1 MSPLWPE
8 RLAIGLAPDR
18 ISLIRSRGWRRH
30 ITAKAIFTVPHAALM
45 QAGHVW
51 EPALETLAQ
60 VLRTEVRWHHTA
72 AQVVLAN
79 SFVRYQLLAAAAGLS
94 STAEEAAYVQAS
106 FAQIHG
112 EAAAD
117 WVYAL
122 AEGYRSGA
130 WVGSAI
136 DRALLFR
143 LEHLLN
149 DAHCR
154 LTSLAPHIGPAFND
168 ARRTIRTRDLWFVQ
182 LEPSKLLVGLI
193 VGGRWQ
199 ALVSRAV
206 SPENWMKELSVLLN
220 REWRL
225 QGLTQ
230 APRKVYIS
238 APEVAPQSLNGSGKW
253 EVEWLRVRPRTGYTS
268 PADAPYALALGL

>member
-1 MSPLWPE
+1 MSLLWPD
-8 RLAIGLAPDR
+8 RLALGLAPDR
-18 ISLIRSRGWRRH
+18 LSLLRLQGWQRRV
-30 ITAKAIFTVPHAALM
+30 TEKALYAVPNAALVN
-45 QAGHVW
+45 AGHPW

-60 VLRTEVRWHHTA
+60 VLREPRWQHAA

-79 SFVRYQLLAAAAGLS
+79 RFVRYQLLPAATTLS
-94 STAEEAAYVQAS
+94 NAAEEAAYVQAS

-112 EAAAD
+112 EATAE

-122 AEGYRSGA
+122 AEGHGSDA

-143 LEHLLN
+143 LEHVLN
-149 DAHCR
+149 EAHCR
-154 LTSLAPHIGPAFND
+154 LDALLPHIGPAFND
-168 ARRTIRTRDLWFVQ
+168 ARRAIKARDLWFVQ
-182 LEPSKLLVGLI
+182 LEPGKLLVGLI
-193 VGGRWQ
+193 VKGRWR
-199 ALVSRAV
+199 ALMSRAV
-206 SPENWMKELSVLLN
+206 NPENWMIELSMLLS

-225 QGLTQ
+225 QGLSK

-238 APEVAPQSLNGSGKW
+238 APEVAAQSLNGSGKW
-253 EVEWLRVRPRTGYTS
+253 EFEWLRARPRDGYAS